1 MRETALKAVGR
12 GALGVAAAIMLVAGG
27 AEARITGIEIV
38 ASEPAFGGA
47 AFGDVGAYVHLV
59 GRVHGELDPADPANS
74 IIQDIALAP
83 RNARGMVEYSTN
95 IELLKPADLARS
107 NRVLLFEVNN
117 RGNKLALGNFNEG
130 VAGTLADR
138 NGLTSPGDGWL
149 MRSGY
154 TLVWSGWEMD
164 VNDGMNR
171 IGMPPVVARNHD
183 GSPITGLVRSEIITP
198 VRTTSLPISLSQQ
211 IQNYPIG
218 SYDSYPTASLDNRTA
233 FADGFLPS
241 LTVRAREQDPRVA
254 IANSEWSFGVCEAG
268 KPPAPDEKHVCYPAG
283 FEPGRLYELIYR
295 AKDPTV
301 GGLGFAALR
310 DLGAFL
316 RNSPQDDAG
325 APNPVYRRD
334 NVAIV
339 EGTSQSGRMI
349 RSFLALGFNADES
362 GARVFDG
369 AYPHIGGGLMPLNV
383 RFGQPVRAWGEQTD
397 HLYPAYDFPFSYARQ
412 SDPLTGRTQGLL
424 DRCSA
429 TDTCPRIFHVATALE
444 MWEGRQSLGLTDPLG
459 QRDVDDPPNVRTFIM
474 ASTQHGAASLP
485 LPTHAPFGNCQQ
497 QPNPDPQLWTM
508 RALLTALTA
517 WVRDG
522 VAPPESAKPRIA
534 DGTLVPADQ
543 VRFPEI
549 PANAYGGVERP
560 AVSPL
565 RLYDP
570 LHVLDFGPLYR
581 AGDSSGILLREPPLV
596 RSASYGVLEPQ
607 VDADGNDLGG
617 VRSVFAQVPIG
628 TYTGWNLGRKDR
640 FEGGL
645 CNLQGSFIPFAA
657 TRAERLAAGDPRP
670 SIEERYPSR
679 EVYVAAFRKAAD
691 DLVAQ
696 RYLLPEDAKLLVGR
710 AESDGV
716 RTGP

>member
-1 MRETALKAVGR
+1 MLKAWGKRVLR
-12 GALGVAAAIMLVAGG
+12 FAAILLCAGG

-38 ASEPAFGGA
+38 RSEPAFGGA
-47 AFGDVGAYVHLV
+47 SFGETGAYLHLV
-59 GRVHGELDPADPANS
+59 GRVHGELDPADPANAG
-74 IIQDIALAP
+74 IQDISLAP
-83 RNARGMVEYSTN
+83 RNARG
-95 IELLKPADLARS
+95 

-117 RGNKLALGNFNEG
+117 RGNKLALANFNEG
-130 VAGTLADR
+130 VGGTVADR

-154 TLVWSGWEMD
+154 TLAWFGWEMD
-164 VNDGMNR
+164 VLDGMNR
-171 IGMPPVVARNHD
+171 IGMPPIVALNQDR
-183 GSPITGLVRSEIITP
+183 SPITGLVRSEMITP
-198 VRTTSLPISLSQQ
+198 APATSIPISLSQQ
-211 IQNYPIG
+211 IQNYPVG

-241 LTVRAREQDPRVA
+241 LTVRAREQDPRTP
-254 IANSEWSFGVCEAG
+254 IANSEWRFGVCEAG
-268 KPPAPDEKHVCYPAG
+268 KPTAPDEKHICYPAG
-283 FEPGRLYELIYR
+283 FEPGRLYQLIYR

-316 RNSPQDDAG
+316 RNSPQDDLG

-334 NVAIV
+334 NLAIV
-339 EGTSQSGRMI
+339 EGSSQSGRMI

-362 GARVFDG
+362 GGRVFDG

-412 SDPLTGRTQGLL
+412 SDPLTGRTQGVL
-424 DRCSA
+424 DRCLA
-429 TDTCPRIFHVATALE
+429 IDTCPRIFHVATALE

-459 QRDVDDPPNVRTFIM
+459 QRDVDDSPNVRTFIM
-474 ASTQHGAASLP
+474 ASTQHGAAALP
-485 LPTHAPFGNCQQ
+485 LATKAPFGNCQQ

-517 WVRDG
+517 WVRDDT
-522 VAPPESAKPRIA
+522 APPASARPRLG

-543 VRFPEI
+543 VRFPEV

-565 RLYDP
+565 RLHDP

-581 AGDSSGILLREPPLV
+581 AGDSSGIIEREPPLV

-607 VDADGNDLGG
+607 VDSDGNDLGG
-617 VRSVFAQVPIG
+617 IRSVFAAVPIG

-657 TRAERLAAGDPRP
+657 TRAERLAAGDPRL
-670 SIEERYPSR
+670 SIEERYPSK
-679 EVYVAAFRKAAD
+679 EVYLAAFKQAAA
-691 DLVAQ
+691 DLVAE
-696 RYLLPEDAKLLVGR
+696 RYLLPEDAKLLIER
-710 AESDGV
+710 AESEGI